1 MAFISVDLK
10 RRLVEAYVG
19 GRTKTYEETAEM
31 FGVGRATV
39 DRALR
44 RKRETGDVLP
54 LPVGGNNPRRVD
66 LEWLRAHAQAH
77 PDARLVD
84 RVRAWVATGGQKV
97 GVTAMWK
104 ALQAI
109 GWTHK
114 KSRWWPGRE
123 TGRRTRS
130 AADSSSRTN
139 QR

>member
-10 RRLVEAYVG
+10 RRLVEAYAS
-19 GRTKTYEETAEM
+19 GRTRTYEETAEM

-66 LEWLRAHAQAH
+66 LDWLRAHAHAH

-84 RVRAWVATGGQKV
+84 RVGAWVASGGERV
-97 GVTAMWK
+97 GITAMWN
-104 ALQAI
+104 ALQTI

-114 KSRWWPGRE
+114 ESRWLPGSE
-123 TGRRTRS
+123 TSRRTKS
-130 AADSSSRTN
+130 AAY
-139 QR
+139 